1 MQGGDFTGRGDQGSS
16 ASGGV
21 FPDESFAVKFDSPGV
36 LAMACDGAHTNSSQ
50 FFITFAPLPWLNHKA
65 VAFGRVVKGVGA
77 LRAINK
83 LETRNERP
91 VESVSIA
98 GAGVIDLERPLTG

>member
-1 MQGGDFTGRGDQGSS
+1 MGAWRHARADGGIAAAVAAS
-16 ASGGV
+16 A
-21 FPDESFAVKFDSPGV
+21 
-36 LAMACDGAHTNSSQ
+36 
-50 FFITFAPLPWLNHKA
+50 FAPLPWLNHKA